1 MFFAG
6 CDDQTSKSLVWDLEI
21 CIVFVQA
28 GFSSQFIINRKLK
41 LHQNSIEKIF
51 SRNIIN
57 NTAEA
62 SYHNTLNIKIY
73 RRNSNTSAYFNL
85 TNKYLILIKRFLSN
99 NSSSCFY
106 FLPFNISGSRS
117 DHLQVVTL
125 HTWPWSGAGLLCSP
139 PYHPIFSPS
148 QTELPPVIEDY
159 SNIKTGGGM
168 MTARPGQAGLQC
180 NI

>member
-1 MFFAG
+1 MFG
-6 CDDQTSKSLVWDLEI
+6 VYCEDQTSKSLVWDLQI
-21 CIVFVQA
+21 CFVFVRA

-41 LHQNSIEKIF
+41 LHRNSIEKIF

-117 DHLQVVTL
+117 DHLQVVTYTL
-125 HTWPWSGAGLLCSP
+125 DLGPGHFTTHHIIPSLAPDRQSFLLSLKIIQISEQWWYSSGQGRV
-139 PYHPIFSPS
+139 
-148 QTELPPVIEDY
+148 T
-159 SNIKTGGGM
+159 N
-168 MTARPGQAGLQC
+168 
-180 NI
+180 

>member
-1 MFFAG
+1 MFG
-6 CDDQTSKSLVWDLEI
+6 VYCEDQTSKSLVWDLQI
-21 CIVFVQA
+21 CFVFVRA

-41 LHQNSIEKIF
+41 LHRNSIEKIF

-99 NSSSCFY
+99 NSSWLH
-106 FLPFNISGSRS
+106 FLPFNIWGSGS
-117 DHLQVVTL
+117 DHLQVVSLTL
-125 HTWPWSGAGLLCSP
+125 DLGPGHFTRHHIIPSLAPDRQSFLLSLK
-139 PYHPIFSPS
+139 IIQISNSWGNDAS
-148 QTELPPVIEDY
+148 QGRLT
-159 SNIKTGGGM
+159 N
-168 MTARPGQAGLQC
+168 
-180 NI
+180 